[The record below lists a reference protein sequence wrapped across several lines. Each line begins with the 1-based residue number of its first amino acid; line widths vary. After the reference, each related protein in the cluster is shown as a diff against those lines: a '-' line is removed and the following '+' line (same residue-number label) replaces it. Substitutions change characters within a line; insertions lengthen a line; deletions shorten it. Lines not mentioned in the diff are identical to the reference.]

1 MIRRRSMFTAALAL
15 RLCVLALHGQPS
27 SGSPSGEE
35 LRAKAIRLPDI
46 VDALA
51 ISPGSHVADIGA
63 GEGFF
68 ITRLAKTV
76 GPDGQ
81 VLAID
86 IDDKRAIPK
95 LKELVKKKSL
105 GNVAVILSEPGD
117 PKLPRESL
125 DAALMVIVY
134 HEVEPYKEMLAHV
147 LGALKPGGRFVI
159 VDNMPHKTR
168 SRPRADQM
176 KNHVLSP
183 ELTEAELK
191 AAGFEIT
198 SRQDDFIDR
207 PDEEDAK
214 WMIVSHRPKWPF

>member
-1 MIRRRSMFTAALAL
+1 MTRRQRKFTVALAVT
-15 RLCVLALHGQPS
+15 LCVTALHGQPS
-27 SGSPSGEE
+27 AGSPSGEE

-46 VDALA
+46 VAALA
-51 ISPGSHVADIGA
+51 ISPGSRVADIGA

-68 ITRLAKTV
+68 TVRLAKKV
-76 GPDGQ
+76 GPDGH
-81 VLAID
+81 VFAID
-86 IDDKRAIPK
+86 VDDKNAIPK
-95 LKELVKKKSL
+95 LKELVKKESL
-105 GNVAVILSEPGD
+105 GNVSVILSEPGD
-117 PKLPRESL
+117 PKLATEVI

-134 HEVEPYKEMLAHV
+134 HEVEPYKDMLGHI

-191 AAGFEIT
+191 AAGFEVT
-198 SRQDDFIDR
+198 SRQDDFVDR

-214 WMIVSHRPKWPF
+214 WMIVSRRPK

>member
-1 MIRRRSMFTAALAL
+1 VTRRHRMFTVALAL
-15 RLCVLALHGQPS
+15 ALCVKALHGQAS
-27 SGSPSGEE
+27 AGSPTGEE

-46 VDALA
+46 MDALA
-51 ISPGSHVADIGA
+51 VSSGSHVADIGA

-68 ITRLAKTV
+68 TVRLAKKV
-76 GPDGQ
+76 GPDGH
-81 VLAID
+81 VFAID
-86 IDDKRAIPK
+86 IDDKHAIPK
-95 LKELVKKKSL
+95 LKELVKKESL
-105 GNVAVILSEPGD
+105 ENVSVILSEPGD
-117 PKLPRESL
+117 PKLPTEGL

-134 HEVEPYKEMLAHV
+134 HEVEPYKQMLAHV
-147 LGALKPGGRFVI
+147 FGALKPGGRFVI

-198 SRQDDFIDR
+198 SRQDYFVDR
-207 PDEEDAK
+207 PNEEDAK
-214 WMIVSHRPKWPF
+214 WMIVSRRPK

>member
-1 MIRRRSMFTAALAL
+1 MLTAALAL
-15 RLCVLALHGQPS
+15 ALSVPMLHGQPS
-27 SGSPSGEE
+27 SGSPSPEE
-35 LRAKAIRLPDI
+35 SRAKAIRLSEI

-51 ISPGSHVADIGA
+51 LSPGSHVADIGA

-68 ITRLAKTV
+68 TARLAKRV

-81 VLAID
+81 VFAID
-86 IDDKRAIPK
+86 IDDKHAIPK
-95 LKELVKKKSL
+95 LKELVEKESL
-105 GNVAVILSEPGD
+105 ENVSVILSEPGD
-117 PKLPRESL
+117 PKLPREGL
-125 DAALMVIVY
+125 DAVLMVIVY

-147 LGALKPGGRFVI
+147 FSALKPGGRFVI
-159 VDNMPHKTR
+159 VDNMPRKTR

-198 SRQDDFIDR
+198 SRQDDFVDR

-214 WMIVSHRPKWPF
+214 WMIVSRRPK

>member
-1 MIRRRSMFTAALAL
+1 MIRRRRAFTLAMALAL
-15 RLCVLALHGQPS
+15 CVPALHGQAA

-35 LRAKAIRLPDI
+35 LRAKAVRLPDI

-68 ITRLAKTV
+68 SARLAKKV
-76 GPDGQ
+76 GPSGH
-81 VLAID
+81 VFAID
-86 IDDKRAIPK
+86 IDDKHAIPK
-95 LKELVKKKSL
+95 LKERVKKESL
-105 GNVAVILSEPGD
+105 DNVSIILSEPGD
-117 PKLPRESL
+117 PKLPGEDL
-125 DAALMVIVY
+125 DAALMVSVY

-147 LGALKPGGRFVI
+147 FGALKPGGRLVI

-168 SRPRADQM
+168 SRARADQM

-183 ELTEAELK
+183 ELTEAELR

-198 SRQDDFIDR
+198 SRQDDFVDR
-207 PDEEDAK
+207 PDEEDTK
-214 WMIVSHRPKWPF
+214 WMIVSRRPK

>member
-1 MIRRRSMFTAALAL
+1 MSTG
-15 RLCVLALHGQPS
+15 RLILGIVLASAVGVSTMQGQAS
-27 SGSPSGEE
+27 SGSPDAEE

-46 VDALA
+46 LDALA
-51 ISPGSHVADIGA
+51 VSSGLHVADIGA
-63 GEGFF
+63 GEGFL
-68 ITRLAKTV
+68 TARLAKRV
-76 GPDGQ
+76 GPAGH
-81 VLAID
+81 VFAID

-95 LKELVKKKSL
+95 LKEMVKKESL
-105 GNVAVILSEPGD
+105 ENVSVILSEPSD
-117 PKLPRESL
+117 PKLLRESL
-125 DAALMVIVY
+125 DAVVMVIVY
-134 HEVEPYKEMLAHV
+134 HEVEPYEEMLAHI
-147 LGALKPGGRFVI
+147 LEALKPGGRFVI

-198 SRQDDFIDR
+198 SRQDDFVDR

-214 WMIVSHRPKWPF
+214 WMIVSRRPK